1 MKAIRRMGITV
12 ERPRD
17 GCYFWVIH
25 EDVHCDGHYET
36 LERAPHACATY
47 AVALA
52 EGYAMLQ
59 RIHGRKAGLDQLLF
73 ARA

>member
-1 MKAIRRMGITV
+1 MTSTRRMVITV
-12 ERPRD
+12 EQPLDRR
-17 GCYFWVIH
+17 YYWVIH
-25 EDVHCDGHYET
+25 EDVHCDGRYET
-36 LERAPHACATY
+36 LERAPHACPSY

-59 RIHGRKAGLDQLLF
+59 RINGRKSAFDQLLF